1 MDSNMENDYREKWCQ
16 FFCAIASRGNSAEYN
31 AWYADNAI
39 NELKKRDN
47 KKFFDQP
54 EKGYR

>member
-1 MDSNMENDYREKWCQ
+1 MENDYREKWCQ

-31 AWYADNAI
+31 AWYADDAI